1 MPPYRCRVT
10 TTVPASTVHVQD
22 TTAAPAP
29 APAPIAAVPTTEGTG
44 AAAVAWVRIV
54 RRVGTTG
61 LTGPGVVALGVLLT
75 TLGVS
80 VDLVGEPALDLGTGM
95 AVVLFAI
102 VGPAVIRYGSLLTAA
117 VLPPLFVGAAAG
129 ALARL
134 GGQNSGSREVVLD
147 VGTTLALSAPLVF
160 GATAVGLLVTLVR
173 VGRTVVQR
181 RS

>member
-1 MPPYRCRVT
+1 VT
-10 TTVPASTVHVQD
+10 TTVPDSTVLVQD

-29 APAPIAAVPTTEGTG
+29 VAAVSVTPSLTAAVP
-44 AAAVAWVRIV
+44 AAEATPAAQVAWLRLV
-54 RRVGTTG
+54 RRIGTTD
-61 LTGPGVVALGVLLT
+61 LSGPGVVALGVLLASV
-75 TLGVS
+75 GVS
-80 VDLVGEPALDLGTGM
+80 VDLVGQPALGMGTGI

-102 VGPAVIRYGSLLTAA
+102 VGPAVVRYGSLLTAA
-117 VLPPLFVGAAAG
+117 VLPPLFVAAAAG

-134 GGQNSGSREVVLD
+134 GGQNSSSREVALD

-160 GATAVGLLVTLVR
+160 GATAVGLLVSLVR

>member
-1 MPPYRCRVT
+1 VT
-10 TTVPASTVHVQD
+10 TTVPDSTVLVQD

-29 APAPIAAVPTTEGTG
+29 VAAVPAAEGTP
-44 AAAVAWVRIV
+44 AAQVAWLRLV
-54 RRVGTTG
+54 RRIGTTD
-61 LTGPGVVALGVLLT
+61 LSGPGVVALGVLLASV
-75 TLGVS
+75 GVS
-80 VDLVGEPALDLGTGM
+80 VDLVGEPALGMGTGI

-102 VGPAVIRYGSLLTAA
+102 VGPAVVRYGSLLTAA

-129 ALARL
+129 GLARL